1 MHVSSHSFRQG
12 LVVQLY
18 HVLEGELEILR
29 KILLPIINI
38 LKEAAEQTENPGS
51 SDWVNMGTMTTWLGC
66 EWGKRKM
73 DKDSEDSG

>member
-51 SDWVNMGTMTTWLGC
+51 SD
-66 EWGKRKM
+66 
-73 DKDSEDSG
+73 